1 MKTFLNRVLKFLGLM
16 TVSRSEQMFIGLM
29 TLYEGQIV
37 QWVEKD
43 FGKPP
48 APDHVKYIEQWAR
61 TAFTDA
67 MRNDQENYNYAFSGE
82 AITLDE
88 IERLQAALTDAINA
102 NTEQRREIERL
113 REDKHQRYL
122 VFEKQRA
129 EIGRLETAL
138 AELEAPMPEPPT
150 QKKDGPK

>member
-1 MKTFLNRVLKFLGLM
+1 MKTLLNRVLKLLGLM
-16 TVSRSEQMFIGLM
+16 TVSRSEKMFIGLM

-67 MRNDQENYNYAFSGE
+67 MRSDQENYYYAFSGE

-88 IERLQAALTDAINA
+88 IERLQAALTYAINA
-102 NTEQRREIERL
+102 NTEQLREIERL

-138 AELEAPMPEPPT
+138 AAHDAGKESE
-150 QKKDGPK
+150 K